1 MALRAAI
8 AGAAGLALGR
18 ASSRPHLQRAALTA
32 LAVAAVP
39 VANFAITQLLRLAGS
54 GGGARGGTGAGAQRA
69 PGGPRE
75 QRRRQLL
82 RAAQRAADEAA
93 AAGTMSA
100 EERQLLHL
108 VMQPAP
114 SRTER
119 VRTIARVLEW
129 LQQVEADPAPRS
141 RSTQLVSALVVYELN
156 ALVDVMDYEELHQ
169 AFGGHP
175 PAKGLAQ
182 AQVAALPAVQL
193 SEEAIG
199 GLHSATCC
207 VVLPACTH
215 AFHAACLDPWL
226 LSKAVCPV
234 CRAAV
239 EAPPPEAPAGEHA
252 PQAAGAAAGQ
262 APPAPASLAAGGAG
276 AGR

>member
-1 MALRAAI
+1 
-8 AGAAGLALGR
+8 
-18 ASSRPHLQRAALTA
+18 
-32 LAVAAVP
+32 
-39 VANFAITQLLRLAGS
+39 
-54 GGGARGGTGAGAQRA
+54 
-69 PGGPRE
+69 
-75 QRRRQLL
+75 
-82 RAAQRAADEAA
+82 
-93 AAGTMSA
+93 
-100 EERQLLHL
+100 
-108 VMQPAP
+108 
-114 SRTER
+114 
-119 VRTIARVLEW
+119 
-129 LQQVEADPAPRS
+129 
-141 RSTQLVSALVVYELN
+141 
-156 ALVDVMDYEELHQ
+156 MDYEELHQ
-169 AFGGHP
+169 AFGGGCGTGGTSSTASGTRARRAGRAAARAAGARAACPLRLACACLPMRLPAAPPAVPSPAGHP

-207 VVLPACTH
+207 VCLDAFQPGETARHASGEGQAVQRAWHGMDSGVERGKSACWAVVLRQLNRLCDLVWVGWPRPLAAVFLIPLLVCPPARLLCRVLPACTH